1 MSVTGTVSINY
12 NATYITSDQ
21 KITVAPDV
29 IENDSKY
36 YISGF
41 EYQILKNNSS
51 VINAPKK
58 NLSLKPIVFDQ
69 SFFVDISGISLTT
82 NETLKA
88 IIKFYEKPRDGGPEL
103 TYVFNSNIV
112 TYNPNIQATNY
123 IKISRRKRNVSQ
135 IQNVQ
140 KNNSEHLIAPVPDVL
155 SDDGGIL
162 RIHKDY
168 GPYWSKIVG
177 GFDINY
183 TYRLYYTH
191 GYTLGGYKGGVA
203 YTSVYKTI
211 HNQGSNSVTSFVGY
225 EMKGRNA
232 YTGGTWGDTNA
243 YVYSVSSDS
252 ANTGGIPSNTKKV
265 AKFNMATETGSAL
278 IESASSHYRP
288 SVLNNFGLFGYIISN
303 GIIDE
308 QDLITDAFSV
318 FGSGVGNTGV
328 NCSSG
333 KEAGYLYAGGDI
345 IRFDFATKSASTLG
359 ISEPSGP
366 TCNSCV
372 PTKRFYH
379 YHTFDAWGLSLTKFD
394 EVSNSKVSGEELS
407 KPHGFFEESWQ
418 MGEENAFSVG
428 VYGGASGGQN
438 RDVYYIDLDSSTM
451 AFRGVAPGPGSGAT
465 AAGVDGLST
474 GANVSAAGSLYSSMF
489 PNYSLV
495 HYSLV

>member
-12 NATYITSDQ
+12 NATHITSDQ
-21 KITVAPDV
+21 KITIAPDV
-29 IENDSKY
+29 IETDSKY

-41 EYQILKNNSS
+41 KYQVLKNGAIAIDSTRTD
-51 VINAPKK
+51 
-58 NLSLKPIVFDQ
+58 LSLKPIVFDQ
-69 SFFVDISGISLTT
+69 SFFVDISGISLSNGNTVKVIMT
-82 NETLKA
+82 
-88 IIKFYEKPRDGGPEL
+88 FYEKPRDGGAEL
-103 TYVFNSNIV
+103 TYNFNSAVV
-112 TYNPNIQATNY
+112 TYDPNIQATNY

-135 IQNVQ
+135 VQNVQ
-140 KNNSEHLIAPVPDVL
+140 KNDSDHLIAPVPDVL
-155 SDDGGIL
+155 ADDGGIL

-191 GYTLGGYKGGVA
+191 GYTLGGYKGGKA

-211 HNQGSNSVTSFVGY
+211 HNQGSNSTTSFLGY

-243 YVYSVSSDS
+243 YVYSVSSDA
-252 ANTGGIPSNTKKV
+252 ANSGGIPSNTKNV

-278 IESASSHYRP
+278 IQSANGHYRP

-303 GIIDE
+303 NNTDE
-308 QDLITDAFSV
+308 QDLITDTFIH
-318 FGSGVGNTGV
+318 FGGGIPNTGV

-333 KEAGYLYAGGDI
+333 KEAGYLYAGGSI
-345 IRFDFATKSASTLG
+345 IKFDFASKTDSNLG

-366 TCNSCV
+366 TCNSCL

-379 YHTFDAWGLSLTKFD
+379 YHTKSANDMSLTKFD
-394 EVSNSKVSGEELS
+394 EVTNSKVSGENLPKS
-407 KPHGFFEESWQ
+407 HDFFEESWQ
-418 MGEENAFSVG
+418 MGEEAAFSVG

-438 RDVYYIDLDSSTM
+438 RDIYVVDLDTSTM
-451 AFRGVAPGPGSGAT
+451 TFRGIAPGPDSGVT